1 MSITDNKHYLTFWYP
16 IIPRMLVFIWKMF
29 LVVVQINYK
38 SNRVSHKYFVN
49 LMINVVA
56 SSAEDK

>member
-16 IIPRMLVFIWKMF
+16 IIPEMLVFIWKMF
-29 LVVVQINYK
+29 FVVVQINYK
-38 SNRVSHKYFVN
+38 SSRVSHKYFVN